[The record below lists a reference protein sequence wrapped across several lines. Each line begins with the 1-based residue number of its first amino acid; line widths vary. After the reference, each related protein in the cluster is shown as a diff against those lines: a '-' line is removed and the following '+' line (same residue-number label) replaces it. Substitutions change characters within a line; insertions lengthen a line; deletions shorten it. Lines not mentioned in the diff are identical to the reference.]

1 MNIIPRRALV
11 IFLLSKLE
19 TYNAKFI
26 ANSNSLYLQGAAWKS
41 NPNKLLFLSKQ
52 DMNGN
57 LIWSLI
63 MNTQPTDNGFDVAP
77 NEDYLYFI
85 PQTSSLIIGI
95 LNATDGSFI
104 STRNS
109 TAYSIANGL
118 LILTVS
124 LDSST
129 IYFTS
134 YSPLYLWK
142 TSVSNLNIYW
152 VTFANEQNSH
162 KILALDSYQLFINIE
177 IDAQKLSLVKRIE
190 LSETST
196 QNRWGNKIVCSQA
209 VNATDKHN

>member
-1 MNIIPRRALV
+1 M
-11 IFLLSKLE
+11 LSKLE

-26 ANSNSLYLQGAAWKS
+26 AKSNSLYLQGAAWKS

-57 LIWSLI
+57 LIWNLI
-63 MNTQPTDNGFDVAP
+63 VNTQPTDNGFDVAP

-85 PQTSSLIIGI
+85 PQTSSLKIGI

-134 YSPLYLWK
+134 YSPMYLWK

-152 VTFANEQNSH
+152 VTFANEQNAH

-177 IDAQKLSLVKRIE
+177 IDTQKLSLVKRIE
-190 LSETST
+190 LSGTST

-209 VNATDKHN
+209 VNATDKYN

>member
-1 MNIIPRRALV
+1 MNIISRRALV

-26 ANSNSLYLQGAAWKS
+26 AKSNSLYLQGAAWKS

-57 LIWSLI
+57 LIWNLI
-63 MNTQPTDNGFDVAP
+63 VNTQPTDNGFDVAP

-152 VTFANEQNSH
+152 VTFANEQNAH
-162 KILALDSYQLFINIE
+162 KIFALDSYQLFINIE
-177 IDAQKLSLVKRIE
+177 IDTQKLSLVKRIE

-196 QNRWGNKIVCSQA
+196 QNRWGNKIACKQV